1 MSRIVRANLHCM
13 HVNYLLQ
20 KWKERKLQVGV
31 AMDNKLIS
39 QDESSRFLQKLDKLN
54 KANAAT

>member
-1 MSRIVRANLHCM
+1 M
-13 HVNYLLQ
+13 HACELIAS
-20 KWKERKLQVGV
+20 KMEREKATG
-31 AMDNKLIS
+31 MDNKLIS